1 LLGKK
6 VREHGMILIGEG
18 KYKEALQ
25 IFKKGFEYLK
35 KVSKNTEKQFT
46 PE

>member
-1 LLGKK
+1 
-6 VREHGMILIGEG
+6 MMLINELN
-18 KYKEALQ
+18 YKEALQ

-35 KVSKNTEKQFT
+35 KVSKNIEKQFT